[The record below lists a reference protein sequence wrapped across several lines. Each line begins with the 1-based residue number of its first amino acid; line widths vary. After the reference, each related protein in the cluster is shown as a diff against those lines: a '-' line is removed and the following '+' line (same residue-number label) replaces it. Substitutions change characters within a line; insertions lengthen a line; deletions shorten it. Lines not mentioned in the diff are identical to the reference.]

1 MIKGIIMIKQFL
13 AIIIGYAIFVI
24 TSVFLFKISGV
35 KPHSEATVAFMFLTF
50 VYGSGFSFLSGL
62 VTQFIAKTRNLK
74 TNYILFFIMAGFA
87 TFSLFKSSGSF
98 WTQLLAIFI
107 FAPISILGGYFLI
120 RKFKK

>member
-1 MIKGIIMIKQFL
+1 MIKQFL